1 MALLGIVNADGI
13 GQYSD
18 IIASRKAKTVY
29 KTDTLAS
36 TRLLNVSKCEHERW
50 NSATRLMGFVRGN
63 EKNFITYTHKSL
75 CSWSQIADEA
85 TQAYDCIVVEVS
97 IDLFKKKLQT
107 TKK

>member
-1 MALLGIVNADGI
+1 
-13 GQYSD
+13 
-18 IIASRKAKTVY
+18 
-29 KTDTLAS
+29 
-36 TRLLNVSKCEHERW
+36 
-50 NSATRLMGFVRGN
+50 MGFVRGN
-63 EKNFITYTHKSL
+63 KKNFITYTHKSL